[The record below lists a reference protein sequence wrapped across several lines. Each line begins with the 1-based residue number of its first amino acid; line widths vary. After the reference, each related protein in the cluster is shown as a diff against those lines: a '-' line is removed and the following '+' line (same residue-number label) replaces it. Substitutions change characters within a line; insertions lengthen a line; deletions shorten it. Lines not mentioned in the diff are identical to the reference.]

1 MAIAKRPKAGEAA
14 TAVSDQERERQEQ
27 AFLAG
32 APDTTKTMKPEDA
45 KMQTVHLR
53 FEPEI
58 LPRIDAAMREM
69 GLTSRSAFV
78 RYAVVQT
85 LKNQEK

>member
-1 MAIAKRPKAGEAA
+1 MAITKRPKNANS
-14 TAVSDQERERQEQ
+14 TARLTDQERERQEQ

-32 APDTTKTMKPEDA
+32 SPDIAKAAKTEDG

-53 FEPEI
+53 FDPDM
-58 LPRIDAAMREM
+58 LPRIDAAMKEM
-69 GLTSRSAFV
+69 GLTSRSAWV

>member
-1 MAIAKRPKAGEAA
+1 MAIAKRPKAEAVQ
-14 TAVSDQERERQEQ
+14 AVSQQERERQEQ

-32 APDTTKTMKPEDA
+32 APDAAKAEKADDG

-58 LPRIDAAMREM
+58 LPRIDAAMKEM

-85 LKNQEK
+85 LKNHDK

>member
-1 MAIAKRPKAGEAA
+1 MAIVKRPKAGQA
-14 TAVSDQERERQEQ
+14 TAPVSEQERERQEQ

-32 APDTTKTMKPEDA
+32 APDAAKTSKADDT

-58 LPRIDAAMREM
+58 LPRIDAAMKEM

-85 LKNQEK
+85 LKNHDH